1 MVLLATGC
9 SALPGT
15 GDKGYVTADGV
26 VSQLAAAQRGAPVEL
41 TGVDLAGDP
50 VDLADHRGSPTVLV
64 VWGSWCVECRVEQDA
79 VNQAVEELDGTA
91 TFLGMDVRDNVGSAE
106 LYVREKQVPYPS
118 IDANDGQALLAF
130 QGTLA
135 PYTVPAF
142 VVLDAEG
149 RVAASIIGRL
159 PSTLTLVRL
168 VEDVAEDVADAAV
181 EGAVDG

>member
-1 MVLLATGC
+1 MLLAATGC

-15 GDKGYVTADGV
+15 GDKGYVTGDGV
-26 VSQLAAAQRGAPVEL
+26 VSQLAATQRQAPVEL
-41 TGVDLAGDP
+41 TGVDLDGRP
-50 VDLADHRGSPTVLV
+50 VDLADFRGTPTVLV

-79 VNQAVEELDGTA
+79 VNQAVSELDGTA
-91 TFLGMDVRDNVGSAE
+91 EFLGMDVRDNLGSAQ
-106 LYVREKQVPYPS
+106 LYVREKEVPYPS

-142 VVLDAEG
+142 VVLDADG

-168 VEDVAEDVADAAV
+168 VEDVAADDRTAA
-181 EGAVDG
+181 GGTDG